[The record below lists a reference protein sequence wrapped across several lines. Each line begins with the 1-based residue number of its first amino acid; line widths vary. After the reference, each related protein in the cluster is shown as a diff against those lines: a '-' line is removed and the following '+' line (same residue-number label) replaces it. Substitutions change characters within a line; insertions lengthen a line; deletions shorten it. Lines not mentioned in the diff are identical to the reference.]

1 MTRKQRHLLTRI
13 IVAAVLFL
21 AGSLLHLPELAEM
34 AVFLVCYVVVGWDIV
49 WKAITNILHGQV
61 FDENFLMT
69 IATIGALI
77 LGEHSEGVAVMLF
90 YQVGEW
96 FQSYAVSKSRKSI
109 AMGFTRPA
117 AIPPECPPVR
127 TYTANLRKTHLYEVL
142 PQLPHP

>member
-1 MTRKQRHLLTRI
+1 MTRKQKHLLARI
-13 IVAAVLFL
+13 VIAAILFF
-21 AGSLLHLPELAEM
+21 AGSLFYLPEYMEAGI
-34 AVFLVCYVVVGWDIV
+34 FLICYIVVGWDIV

-69 IATIGALI
+69 IATIGALV

-109 AMGFTRPA
+109 ASLMDKTG
-117 AIPPECPPVR
+117 R
-127 TYTANLRKTHLYEVL
+127 TDSTGRNYSERFLCIRYLCAYRRIHAS
-142 PQLPHP
+142 